1 MKYIIGSNWNGW
13 DNKEN
18 QKGKEVNLSE
28 EAVKHLES
36 ANVKLIPV
44 NDKPVKDSK

>member
-18 QKGKEVNLSE
+18 HKGKEVDLTKE
-28 EAVKHLES
+28 QVEHLES
-36 ANVKLIPV
+36 VNVKLIPV

>member
-18 QKGKEVNLSE
+18 QKGKEVDLTKE
-28 EAVKHLES
+28 QVEHLDNV
-36 ANVKLIPV
+36 NVKLIPV
-44 NDKPVKDSK
+44 NDKPAKDSK

>member
-18 QKGKEVNLSE
+18 LKGKEVDLTKE
-28 EAVKHLES
+28 QVDHLES
-36 ANVKLIPV
+36 ANVKLIQV